1 MRARLVAPPLVA
13 LLLLAGPTRA
23 AVFTVDTTV
32 DAGDT
37 SPGDGACLTA
47 GGACALRAAIEEAN
61 ALPGADTI
69 SLPAGIYVA
78 ANLDVTDEL
87 AIAGAGAATTI
98 VDANH
103 VGRVFFAR
111 ATLALS
117 GITVRNGFTPS
128 FGGGVWS
135 TTAGLELTLTDCV
148 FTGNEARQGGAVLS
162 TNVVTIVRSTFRS
175 NVADEVGGGVALD
188 LVHALS
194 TVRDSTF
201 TANTAGPLG
210 GGAIAVGEGGPLT
223 VTNTTIDGEVASFSS
238 CIVTPP
244 LFFECHAAPDLTLE
258 NVTVTSLAL
267 RTDQGTPGAAFVQNS
282 IVLACGAI
290 EQGTGIPIPGGW
302 VTSLGYNAADP
313 VTCTMAGDLTGNV
326 TGNPML
332 GPLADNGGPTQTRL
346 PASGSPVIDAGNPAA
361 PGSGGNAC
369 AADDQRGVVR
379 PVGSRCDIGAVEIG
393 CGDGSLAG
401 VPCAD
406 DGDVCTDDVC
416 DATGACVHPPNTA
429 PCADD
434 GNVCTNDVCDGAGV
448 CIHPPNTVPCDDGNP
463 CTTGDVCS
471 GGACGSGPPVVCDPC
486 LVCLPAGGCGVPP
499 TACAPAAPG
508 GARLVL
514 VHGATPAKN
523 RLSLRWKSAAAV
535 DPADF
540 GDPTSTD
547 DAIVCVYDAAGAVA
561 LRATAP
567 AGGTCGT
574 RSCWGRTSEGFRY
587 RNRAGTPD
595 GLQNL
600 MLDGG
605 ATGRVVARG
614 KGAFLGLGGLPLAT
628 PATARV
634 YREGY
639 GRCWGAAFSSHVSAN
654 TSTRFKAK
662 SD

>member
-1 MRARLVAPPLVA
+1 MRARLVAPLLVA
-13 LLLLAGPTRA
+13 LLLLAGPVRA
-23 AVFTVDTTV
+23 VVFTVDTTA
-32 DAGDT
+32 DAGDA
-37 SPGDGACLTA
+37 SPGDGACLTT

-69 SLPAGIYVA
+69 TLPAGTYVA
-78 ANLDVTDEL
+78 ANLTVTDAL
-87 AIAGAGAATTI
+87 AISGAGAATTI

-103 VGRVFFAR
+103 VGRVFNAQ
-111 ATLALS
+111 ATFSLS
-117 GITVRNGFTPS
+117 GVTVRNGLAP

-135 TTAGLELTLTDCV
+135 TSAGAGVTITDSV
-148 FTGNEARQGGAVLS
+148 FTGNEADEGGAVLS
-162 TNVVTIVRSTFRS
+162 ATSATIVRSTFRS
-175 NVADEVGGGVALD
+175 NVANSVGGGLAL
-188 LVHALS
+188 VFSPAAS

-210 GGAIAVGEGGPLT
+210 GDAISVGEGGPLT
-223 VTNTTIDGEVASFSS
+223 VTNTTIDGELASFSYCAS
-238 CIVTPP
+238 TFP
-244 LFFECHAAPDLTLE
+244 ECHYAPDLTLD

-267 RTDQGTPGAAFVQNS
+267 RADQSAPGAAFVRNS

-290 EQGTGIPIPGGW
+290 DQGIGMPIPGSW

-313 VTCTMAGDLTGNV
+313 GTCAMTGDLTGNV
-326 TGNPML
+326 AGDPLL
-332 GPLADNGGPTQTRL
+332 GPLADNGGPTETRL
-346 PASGSPVIDAGNPAA
+346 PGPGSPAIDAGNPAA

-369 AADDQRGVVR
+369 TAGDQRGVAR
-379 PVGSRCDIGAVEIG
+379 PVGSRCDIGAVEVG
-393 CGDGSLAG
+393 CGDGIAAG

-406 DGDVCTDDVC
+406 DGDVCTI
-416 DATGACVHPPNTA
+416 DA
-429 PCADD
+429 
-434 GNVCTNDVCDGAGV
+434 CDGAG
-448 CIHPPNTVPCDDGNP
+448 
-463 CTTGDVCS
+463 
-471 GGACGSGPPVVCDPC
+471 ACAHGP
-486 LVCLPAGGCGVPP
+486 PP

-514 VHGATPAKN
+514 LHGSTPAKN
-523 RLSLRWKSAAAV
+523 RLSLRWRSAAAV

-547 DAIVCVYDAAGAVA
+547 DTIVCVYDAAGAVT

-574 RSCWGRTSEGFRY
+574 LPCWRRTPVGFRY
-587 RNRAGTPD
+587 RDLAETPD
-595 GLQNL
+595 GLETL
-600 MLDGG
+600 TLSGG
-605 ATGRVVARG
+605 ATGHVVVHG
-614 KGAFLGLGGLPLAT
+614 KGALLDLGVLPLAT

-639 GRCWGAAFSSHVSAN
+639 DRCWSAAFSSRVSAN